1 MKNTLIAQEPLDR
14 YVDCFGEFNAE
25 DPVCKR
31 VCALRLRCAVD
42 STQKD
47 RISLIDELFNSDEL
61 VVKLH

>member
-1 MKNTLIAQEPLDR
+1 MKNTLVAQDPLDR
-14 YVDCFGEFNAE
+14 YVGCFGEFNAE

-61 VVKLH
+61 LVKLH